1 VIRFRE
7 FIVAEYDGADVTENT
22 ILGLDRLP
30 RADRITLVQD
40 LWDSIAGEGLAQI
53 SDARKREL
61 GCTIAQLQNSRC
73 GLARKGIKCIRSKY
87 NLKALAK

>member
-40 LWDSIAGEGLAQI
+40 LWDCGGRSGPNIGRPQKGVGLHNRATSKLALRAGT
-53 SDARKREL
+53 KRYQVYPVEV
-61 GCTIAQLQNSRC
+61 
-73 GLARKGIKCIRSKY
+73 
-87 NLKALAK
+87 

>member
-61 GCTIAQLQNSRC
+61 ERRADEDDASPDDLIPWEQVKTQ
-73 GLARKGIKCIRSKY
+73 ARARFQS
-87 NLKALAK
+87 